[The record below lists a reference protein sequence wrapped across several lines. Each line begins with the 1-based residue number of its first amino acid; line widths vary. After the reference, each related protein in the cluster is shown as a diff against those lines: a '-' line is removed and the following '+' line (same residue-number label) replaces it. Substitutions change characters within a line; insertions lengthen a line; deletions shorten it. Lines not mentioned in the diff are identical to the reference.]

1 MLTEVQSILLDGHF
15 MMEHCARNRSGRFF
29 NFSGTAGIWRREAI
43 ETAGGW
49 QHDTLTE
56 DLDLSFRSQL
66 ARWRFVFLPEIETP
80 AELPVDM
87 NGFKSQQHRWVK
99 GSMQTSRKLLWKV
112 LTSDIPLY
120 VKLEALV
127 HLTGNTAYFIMF
139 ILSMLMFPVTYFRS
153 QMDIKGTVLLDL
165 GVFTLA
171 TISVCIFYVCSQ
183 KEIHGLRKCWKTVIY
198 VPMLLSLGIGMC

>member
-66 ARWRFVFLPEIETP
+66 AKWKFLFLPQSVTP
-80 AELPVDM
+80 AELPVEM

-99 GSMQTSRKLLWKV
+99 GGMQTSRNLLGRG
-112 LTSDIPLY
+112 LRADIPSH

-127 HLTGNTAYFIMF
+127 HLPGNSCYVMTLLLA
-139 ILSMLMFPVTYFRS
+139 LLMTPER
-153 QMDIKGTVLLDL
+153 
-165 GVFTLA
+165 
-171 TISVCIFYVCSQ
+171 FYRVKLNLQ
-183 KEIHGLRKCWKTVIY
+183 VAVE
-198 VPMLLSLGIGMC
+198 